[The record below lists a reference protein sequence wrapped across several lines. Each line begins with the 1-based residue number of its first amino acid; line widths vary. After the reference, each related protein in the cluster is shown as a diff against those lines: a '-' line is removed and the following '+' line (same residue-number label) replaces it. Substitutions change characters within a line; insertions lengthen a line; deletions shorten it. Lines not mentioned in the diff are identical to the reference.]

1 MEFEYTATMWVELSD
16 IEEML
21 KLCHQG
27 YPVSKLLVKFLL
39 VGKIIIIMRLTIFFL
54 SWLRNWNAV
63 WKLKGVD
70 VND

>member
-1 MEFEYTATMWVELSD
+1 MFTIGNYVFLGFLIIT
-16 IEEML
+16 
-21 KLCHQG
+21 
-27 YPVSKLLVKFLL
+27 LL

>member
-27 YPVSKLLVKFLL
+27 YTCEQAISEISAGWEDYNYYAVNHIFPQLVKELER
-39 VGKIIIIMRLTIFFL
+39 RLEAE
-54 SWLRNWNAV
+54 R
-63 WKLKGVD
+63 G
-70 VND
+70 

>member
-27 YPVSKLLVKFLL
+27 YTCEQAINEVAASWNDVDYYAVDNIIPQLVLEL
-39 VGKIIIIMRLTIFFL
+39 ERRLDEE
-54 SWLRNWNAV
+54 R
-63 WKLKGVD
+63 G
-70 VND
+70 

>member
-1 MEFEYTATMWVELSD
+1 MFTIGNYIFLGFLVAT
-16 IEEML
+16 
-21 KLCHQG
+21 
-27 YPVSKLLVKFLL
+27 LLVISIMIGICTDSVAL
-39 VGKIIIIMRLTIFFL
+39 GISSSIMRLTIFFL